1 MIIQADNECE
11 RLVAPIWPIVSAP
24 VGWLIETAGRDAVLV
39 AGDWPTDRR
48 ITVTAGEPMPRTV
61 RQAILMIVGYWFDQR
76 NTASAEPMEDV
87 PYGADA
93 LLRMERRV
101 YC

>member
-1 MIIQADNECE
+1 
-11 RLVAPIWPIVSAP
+11 
-24 VGWLIETAGRDAVLV
+24 
-39 AGDWPTDRR
+39 
-48 ITVTAGEPMPRTV
+48 MPRTV

-76 NTASAEPMEDV
+76 NTASADPMKDV

-93 LLRMERRV
+93 LLRMNRRM